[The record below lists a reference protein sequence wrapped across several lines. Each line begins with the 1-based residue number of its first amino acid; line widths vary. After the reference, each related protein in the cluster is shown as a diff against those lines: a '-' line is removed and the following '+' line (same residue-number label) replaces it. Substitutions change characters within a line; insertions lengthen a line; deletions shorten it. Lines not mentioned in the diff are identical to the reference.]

1 MNQTILASLLLLI
14 GACATGPT
22 AADVAADRDR
32 WRAVSDTTADKQVDA
47 TESPLLTTLLI
58 EWDAKLTA
66 DEKRIASA
74 DTTWQDLARAYGGAA
89 VTVLLAEEIKL
100 KAPELFRLVDRDS
113 DGMLSIPELEQ
124 IDPTSPVFATAV
136 VTTAVRLIVMAQ
148 KK

>member
-1 MNQTILASLLLLI
+1 MKPALSASLLLLI

-32 WRAVSDTTADKQVDA
+32 WRAMSDTTADKQVDA
-47 TESPLLTTLLI
+47 VEAPLLTELLI

-74 DTTWQDLARAYGGAA
+74 DTTWQDLARVYGEAV
-89 VTVLLAEEIKL
+89 VTVLLADEIKAR
-100 KAPELFRLVDRDS
+100 APELFRLVDRNS
-113 DGMLSIPELEQ
+113 DGTLSIDEVAQ
-124 IDPTSPVFATAV
+124 IDPTSPVFAAV
-136 VTTAVRLIVMAQ
+136 VVSTAVRLLA

>member
-1 MNQTILASLLLLI
+1 MKPALSAALLLII

-47 TESPLLTTLLI
+47 VEAPLLTELLI

-74 DTTWQDLARAYGGAA
+74 DTTWQDLARVYGEAV
-89 VTVLLAEEIKL
+89 VTVLLADEIKAR
-100 KAPELFRLVDRDS
+100 APELFRLVDRNS
-113 DGMLSIPELEQ
+113 DGTLSIDEVAQ
-124 IDPTSPVFATAV
+124 IDPTSPVFAAV
-136 VTTAVRLIVMAQ
+136 VVSTAVRLLA